1 MQKTIH
7 ASDKVVKKIEGLFHI
22 IPFEKLRKTN
32 LVEFD
37 AIPFFSDYNGLDVVN
52 HEPGA
57 KSPGQVGGEG
67 NHWYMHPFQEDNLIT
82 LAGNRYVEL
91 YSKQHWRV
99 EKFEI
104 SNKCI
109 KWNGEIVLDG
119 PGILGW
125 PCGVFHR
132 NYSPNGSTS
141 MNLAIRNEGFDV
153 DTEFNIYNVD
163 IESGEYSVARI
174 WKLDQQFN

>member
-1 MQKTIH
+1 MLKTI
-7 ASDKVVKKIEGLFHI
+7 ANSDKVVKKVEGLFHI
-22 IPFEKLRKTN
+22 IPFTKLRKTQS
-32 LVEFD
+32 VEFD
-37 AIPFFSDYNGLDVVN
+37 AIPFFSDYNWIDVVK

-57 KSPGQVGGEG
+57 RSPGKVEWEG

-82 LAGNRYVEL
+82 LHGNRFVEL
-91 YSKQHWRV
+91 YSKEHGKI

-104 SNKCI
+104 SDNCI
-109 KWNGEIVLDG
+109 KWNWEVVLDG
-119 PGILGW
+119 PWILGW

-132 NYSPNGSTS
+132 NYSPNWSVS

-163 IESGEYSVARI
+163 TNTWEYSVARV
-174 WKLDQQFN
+174 WKLDQDFS